1 MYCHKNLFGNDCSID
16 EQDGVKWKIEGEFYS
31 FIFFFNVFCQSKRK
45 TEEAK
50 EDIRKQ
56 RHMKFKWELVMLFFS
71 SASVWNFIINMPG
84 NAVKAIGIVKM
95 GDDFSQN
102 LWDKNNILKSHLHHS
117 GSWKSCV
124 LIWILYSEAI
134 FIYSLNYHGNVY
146 IFYPKCSK
154 KNFYKNVSFF
164 HIMLCLI

>member
-1 MYCHKNLFGNDCSID
+1 MRENFILLSF
-16 EQDGVKWKIEGEFYS
+16 FYGL
-31 FIFFFNVFCQSKRK
+31 CQSKRK
-45 TEEAK
+45 TEEAE

-56 RHMKFKWELVMLFFS
+56 KQMKFKWELVMLFSS

-84 NAVKAIGIVKM
+84 NAVKAIGIVEM

-154 KNFYKNVSFF
+154 KNFYKKVSFF
-164 HIMLCLI
+164 HIVLCLI

>member
-1 MYCHKNLFGNDCSID
+1 MKNWGRILF
-16 EQDGVKWKIEGEFYS
+16 FYL
-31 FIFFFNVFCQSKRK
+31 FFYGLCQSKRK

-56 RHMKFKWELVMLFFS
+56 KQMKFKWELVMLFSS
-71 SASVWNFIINMPG
+71 SASVWNFIINMTG

-102 LWDKNNILKSHLHHS
+102 LWDKNNILKSHLQHC

-154 KNFYKNVSFF
+154 KNFYKKVSFF
-164 HIMLCLI
+164 HIVLCLI